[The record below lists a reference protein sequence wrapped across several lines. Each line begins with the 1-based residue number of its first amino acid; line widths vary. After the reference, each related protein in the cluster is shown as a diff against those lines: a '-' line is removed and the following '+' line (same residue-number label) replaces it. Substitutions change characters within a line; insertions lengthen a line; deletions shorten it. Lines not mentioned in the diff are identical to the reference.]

1 MDLLVLFV
9 LLAAAS
15 AAVRAVGRVSVS
27 NGPFSL
33 GDLFRTSHDL
43 GWPIGVQEEDGP
55 VGWGGRVEALSEA
68 RAERPA
74 EAIDAALTT
83 LDGEPPQAAGGH
95 AWVEVLHG
103 GSVVPGTARR

>member
-1 MDLLVLFV
+1 MDLIVLFV

-55 VGWGGRVEALSEA
+55 VGWEGRVASFSEA
-68 RAERPA
+68 PA
-74 EAIDAALTT
+74 EAPADAIAAAPST
-83 LDGEPPQAAGGH
+83 LDEPAHTAGGH